1 MAFEMPGIA
10 QGKETVVSEKPSGI
24 TSRIDSQ
31 DEVWPTSFH
40 HGHTSI
46 VATFIYTIAL
56 EFNSLANTIW
66 GILAYALAEIGVAVI
81 FSQDSVISKRPS
93 GGCDGHSHHFLCLR
107 SQMRPH
113 LYDRFASDG
122 ILKEQIDSVNI
133 QKHRVNSIRIQKLQ
147 NGCYQPVKCPG
158 ASEFSIEV
166 TLPK

>member
-1 MAFEMPGIA
+1 MSINLSFQSIELCTFNRDTARLHAMAFEMPGIA

-66 GILAYALAEIGVAVI
+66 GILAYALAEIGKPVLHT
-81 FSQDSVISKRPS
+81 F
-93 GGCDGHSHHFLCLR
+93 CLCTC
-107 SQMRPH
+107 
-113 LYDRFASDG
+113 G
-122 ILKEQIDSVNI
+122 N
-133 QKHRVNSIRIQKLQ
+133 
-147 NGCYQPVKCPG
+147 
-158 ASEFSIEV
+158 
-166 TLPK
+166 